1 MGRYLLLLMNRG
13 LTPDSSSTLKTSL
26 RERGIKVIDVRIG
39 KHVEVDYV
47 SDSKL
52 SAQISDILGLKVLE
66 EKELERTEKDYVH
79 LVKEG
84 RCWEAHE
91 ALEGVW
97 KGADPS
103 EKMGIMYIIKI
114 CVATVHYQRGNYETA
129 KRIMNEVILSAPSR
143 ELFERLNLVFLYELL
158 KTRGEEA
165 LKLLAYG
172 IG

>member
-1 MGRYLLLLMNRG
+1 MG
-13 LTPDSSSTLKTSL
+13 K
-26 RERGIKVIDVRIG
+26 
-39 KHVEVDYV
+39 
-47 SDSKL
+47 
-52 SAQISDILGLKVLE
+52 
-66 EKELERTEKDYVH
+66 
-79 LVKEG
+79 
-84 RCWEAHE
+84 
-91 ALEGVW
+91 
-97 KGADPS
+97 
-103 EKMGIMYIIKI
+103 MYIIKI